1 MGPRP
6 RVRGCLPRRSKRSP
20 AQGAAPHPVRGVCV
34 DPRHRCYPWGG
45 AHRHSRL
52 RTCTATYSPKAGS
65 SAAAGSPSVSGVSA
79 DVSAAASAGGGRGGS
94 TASRRCRSRSPA
106 AAASRGLRRR
116 VARAGR
122 PRVRSCGV
130 GRALTGREQEVEEAT
145 HPLGAALAET
155 AQQRLVVRVVGEVDV
170 EVSER
175 EDLRSRWWRGSRRGG
190 ARLLLPQP
198 LRTSSR

>member
-6 RVRGCLPRRSKRSP
+6 RVRGCLPRRSKRRP

-122 PRVRSCGV
+122 PRVRSRGV
-130 GRALTGREQEVEEAT
+130 GRGLTGREQEVEEAT